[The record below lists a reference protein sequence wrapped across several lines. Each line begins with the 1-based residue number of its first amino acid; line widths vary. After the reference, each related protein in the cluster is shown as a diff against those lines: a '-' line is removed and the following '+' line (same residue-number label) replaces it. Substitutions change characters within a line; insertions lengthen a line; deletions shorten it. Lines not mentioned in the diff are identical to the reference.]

1 MSSCLKPQQSVLHS
15 TLKDKVSGQVVHGTK
30 PGPKPYLTATEEKE
44 LAGLVIE
51 AANTGYAR

>member
-1 MSSCLKPQQSVLHS
+1 MSSCLKPPQSVLHS

-51 AANTGYAR
+51 AAK